1 MMGKAGQPV
10 FFDVYRL
17 VRQASYDR
25 TLFDAKILREET
37 VRRVRFMIK

>member
-17 VRQASYDR
+17 VRQVSWDR
-25 TLFDAKILREET
+25 NLFGAKILREET
-37 VRRVRFMIK
+37 ARRGRFMIK